1 MCIRDSLEDYNR
13 LMGQNETLEEDEVLI
28 YTTKMREYTAD
39 TIAFENENP
48 MRVKKVVD
56 NFADNGVDAMQVI
69 PSLYIFVPDFQ
80 KIVAPLLGMENLTS
94 GIVSLHWFYGFDLN
108 CEDEKQIEIM
118 DELGS
123 RIDLLERE
131 NGEGTPITTYEA
143 VAKERTSF
151 YGLYGGCLL
160 YTSRCV

>member
-1 MCIRDSLEDYNR
+1 
-13 LMGQNETLEEDEVLI
+13 
-28 YTTKMREYTAD
+28 MREYTAD
-39 TIAFENENP
+39 TSAFENENP

-80 KIVAPLLGMENLTS
+80 KIVDPLLGMENLTS

-123 RIDLLERE
+123 RIDLFERE
-131 NGEGTPITTYEA
+131 NGEGTQMCIRDSPMSDWTVYRLTGPTLEA
-143 VAKERTSF
+143 LGKNDV
-151 YGLYGGCLL
+151 
-160 YTSRCV
+160 